1 MIYAGI
7 ALIVAAVALYVLAQR
22 SAAKARRITATQN
35 LTPAELLA
43 LHRDVVGD
51 ADVAGAFVQTTDS
64 SGAVRCDAPLTA
76 PMSNTPC
83 VYYRATITAQI
94 EERRTTTDADGRR
107 TTRWERDD
115 RVVSDDERC
124 TAFELCAADAAV
136 AVSGERAKF
145 DRPLQTVERFER
157 HHGGPSGGI
166 SIAGMTFGADQ
177 RILGYRHVEHV
188 LPLGAQV
195 FVHGSA
201 DDAAGRLTFRSAG
214 DRPLLISTRSEEQ
227 IVAGAEQAAA
237 WQRIGAICGAVGGVA
252 LTFAALAGV

>member
-7 ALIVAAVALYVLAQR
+7 ALIAAAIALYVLAQR

-51 ADVAGAFVQTTDS
+51 ADVAGAFTQTADS

-76 PMSNTPC
+76 PMSHTAC
-83 VYYRATITAQI
+83 VYYRATVTAQI
-94 EERRTTTDADGRR
+94 EERRTSTDSQGRR

-115 RVVSDDERC
+115 RVVSDDERR
-124 TAFELCAADAAV
+124 TTFEICAADAAV
-136 AVSGERAKF
+136 AVAGEGAKF
-145 DRPLQTVERFER
+145 DRPVQTVERFEP
-157 HHGGPSGGI
+157 HHGPLAGGI

-188 LPLGAQV
+188 LPLQAQV

-201 DDAAGRLTFRSAG
+201 DDATGRLTFRAAAG
-214 DRPLLISTRSEEQ
+214 SSLLISTRSEEQ
-227 IVAGAEQAAA
+227 IVAGAEQAAS
-237 WQRIGAICGAVGGVA
+237 WQRIGAICGAIGGVA
-252 LTFAALAGV
+252 LTVAALAGV

>member
-7 ALIVAAVALYVLAQR
+7 ALIAAAIALYVLAQR

-43 LHRDVVGD
+43 LHRDVVGG
-51 ADVAGAFVQTTDS
+51 ADVAGAFVQTADS
-64 SGAVRCDAPLTA
+64 SGTVRCAAPLTA
-76 PMSNTPC
+76 PMSDTPC
-83 VYYRATITAQI
+83 VYYRATVTAQI
-94 EERRTTTDADGRR
+94 EERRSETDSDGHR

-124 TAFELCAADAAV
+124 TTFELCAADGAV
-136 AVSGERAKF
+136 AVSGEGAKF
-145 DRPLQTVERFER
+145 DRPVQTVERFEP
-157 HHGGPSGGI
+157 HHGGASGAI
-166 SIAGMTFGADQ
+166 SIGGLTFGADQ

-201 DDAAGRLTFRSAG
+201 DDALGRLTFRPDAG
-214 DRPLLISTRSEEQ
+214 GSLLVSTRSEEQ
-227 IVAGAEQAAA
+227 LVAGAKQAAA
-237 WQRIGAICGAVGGVA
+237 WQRIGAVCGAVGGVA
-252 LTFAALAGV
+252 LTVAALAGG